1 MTPNLLEESETD
13 NDILKNIYRTKV
25 YTVPGR
31 SGEGWVGWQTPR
43 SRQLQQSLFPFIHI
57 RAARAPQEGAGSR
70 ARSNTS
76 YSSSRPVSRVQCG
89 FNQCIIQE
97 FNVDVMQSDMDADDG
112 GELHPL
118 GARPICTLL
127 VAHPPLIFSTAKRAL
142 SGPEHTH
149 PPGRQCKRPV
159 CFPFLHSSIRETAG
173 AIPLRRQGGK
183 LSYPMHTNKFYLD
196 VPMDEASKLGK
207 YSDLEQQPLVHP

>member
-1 MTPNLLEESETD
+1 MEPCHASCTLSMTPNLLEESETD

-112 GELHPL
+112 GV
-118 GARPICTLL
+118 RPICTLL
-127 VAHPPLIFSTAKRAL
+127 VAHPPLILSTAKRAL

-149 PPGRQCKRPV
+149 PQVDSVSGRFA
-159 CFPFLHSSIRETAG
+159 FPFCIR
-173 AIPLRRQGGK
+173 P
-183 LSYPMHTNKFYLD
+183 
-196 VPMDEASKLGK
+196 
-207 YSDLEQQPLVHP
+207 